1 MHGRNVPAATA
12 AGALC
17 ALMGIAAI
25 IHVWRPI
32 PAAPQFDCEDSA
44 MIDLHVIDD
53 LAKRLAALVPDNA
66 RDIHEDL
73 SANFRSTL
81 QGSLRKLELV
91 TREEFDVQRC
101 VLMRTREKVEAL
113 EMQLRQLENGPRG
126 GSEADVDG

>member
-1 MHGRNVPAATA
+1 
-12 AGALC
+12 
-17 ALMGIAAI
+17 
-25 IHVWRPI
+25 
-32 PAAPQFDCEDSA
+32 

-66 RDIHEDL
+66 RDIQQDL
-73 SANFRSTL
+73 AANFRSTL

-113 EMQLRQLENGPRG
+113 ELQLRQLEDSAHGGAGPDVG
-126 GSEADVDG
+126 G